1 MLKLYD
7 KVKLYDEVY
16 VCLNSYATTPID
28 FNFRNTDKKRRE
40 RVALNRAMGKRPEP
54 RKQIKV
60 VSTSKEWL
68 IHGYID
74 VRDGCW
80 RRNVLVTILRC

>member
-7 KVKLYDEVY
+7 KVNLYEKIY
-16 VCLNSYATTPID
+16 VCLNSY
-28 FNFRNTDKKRRE
+28 FRNTDKKRRE

-68 IHGYID
+68 IHFHLSRIPNSTSKENH
-74 VRDGCW
+74 CE
-80 RRNVLVTILRC
+80 

>member
-7 KVKLYDEVY
+7 KVNLYEKIY
-16 VCLNSYATTPID
+16 VCLNSY
-28 FNFRNTDKKRRE
+28 FRNTDKKRRE

-68 IHGYID
+68 IHLSRIPNSTS
-74 VRDGCW
+74 RES
-80 RRNVLVTILRC
+80 L

>member
-7 KVKLYDEVY
+7 KVNLYEKIY
-16 VCLNSYATTPID
+16 VCLNSY
-28 FNFRNTDKKRRE
+28 FRNTDKKRRE

-68 IHGYID
+68 IHFHLSRIPNSTS
-74 VRDGCW
+74 RES
-80 RRNVLVTILRC
+80 L